1 MHASRTKGL
10 KTKLVEGIQKSA
22 SMSTDARISFIASLP
37 YALFSVSNI
46 NVSPA
51 INFIM
56 SQFSDETIKQL
67 KHIDLRKLCSPLFQL
82 HHENEQEHLQMY
94 AAIILQSISRI
105 VLFSLDKSAMIPTC
119 KDSCIHI
126 NAKDSRQSLVIDQM
140 CVLRGVLDDPLEM
153 LCNIQVAS
161 VIPLV
166 TGVLDHVIDLL
177 KLMEFKGGTLNS
189 LAARRALF
197 DCLTLLCIVCSEVSL
212 NELTT
217 VVIETTGF
225 INNTRYTNNTAEVQ
239 IAPPGQSLNALQW
252 LLRVPFSEEDDELRT
267 YAAKWLGTLL
277 PLSGF
282 KILKSLY
289 ISDINAAKLQ
299 HSFIPIKF
307 FNDIDNMLHEFC
319 GMTQSELSCTM
330 KSTLTAVTFT
340 SIANIREIAKSCS
353 RQISVIRFISGLCQH
368 LKEDEQMRST
378 ILEKGMMRLMRFWIS
393 ASILSR
399 EEREDGPNF
408 EVAQAAFGEMLRLKK
423 HGIFSNKSIPNFDR
437 AIVPGFISEIISR
450 TLFAQSANTKDRSSE
465 SGHSLLCQFV
475 QSFLVNDPSDQAT
488 SSESDRLYKV
498 LLCFD
503 SAIPATIAGLVL
515 EKDYEAVCECTKFR
529 LYLLSELKILDRKSK
544 DDAYMEDEKVLG
556 VNAPKRKQ
564 SFSKERQTSR
574 LCVMSGNDLNILGPI
589 LKSLLLE
596 QDKSHLVFFAKKVV
610 GSNIS
615 IGQLLQKSEFTVLD
629 ELICE
634 LGECEEEPGDDD
646 FVREVWKTFYKN
658 RCAYQAMKRAVL
670 FLRSAKDAKQQSSE
684 ESLSFTPD
692 ATDIRS
698 LNSVDADQLVQEW
711 VRKYYMRLLVN
722 VTTKWKRGSI
732 DTKISAMRCLRVLL
746 RFIPITDS
754 PQYATQVFGIV
765 DGCMYLGANLSKRDD
780 RLSRLQFLAVRC
792 LSDFVRVII
801 SHNLHIV
808 GDNLCNIIVSLSPL
822 FNTLNSASTE
832 VDNVNNVTSRTLND
846 AIEILETLVDGKV
859 GKKLASYFES
869 VPFLPKDARLQNV
882 RDTLRRHGINF
893 DNLLLLS
900 TQLSCSEP
908 LPRSREVI
916 SSSSSTSAE
925 EEKALISHRNKLHF
939 ALRKRLNSLEK
950 LLNNENENVRRLS
963 LIHII
968 DVVRGHRDL
977 FQSVVKVEHSSLRF
991 LTVKSDQQTISRK

>member
-1 MHASRTKGL
+1 MQ
-10 KTKLVEGIQKSA
+10 GIQKSA
-22 SMSTDARISFIASLP
+22 SMSTDARVSFIASLP
-37 YALFSVSNI
+37 YALISET
-46 NVSPA
+46 
-51 INFIM
+51 IM
-56 SQFSDETIKQL
+56 SQFSDETIELL
-67 KHIDLRKLCSPLFQL
+67 KHIELRKLCSPLLQP
-82 HHENEQEHLQMY
+82 HHESEQGQLQMY
-94 AAIILQSISRI
+94 AAVILQSISRI
-105 VLFSLDKSAMIPTC
+105 VSFNVDKSAMILTC
-119 KDSCIHI
+119 KDSCVHR
-126 NAKDSRQSLVIDQM
+126 NAENRRHSLVTDQM
-140 CVLRGVLDDPLEM
+140 CILRGVLDDPLETW
-153 LCNIQVAS
+153 CNVQVAS
-161 VIPLV
+161 VIPRV

-177 KLMEFKGGTLNS
+177 KLMEFKGGILNS
-189 LAARRALF
+189 ITARRALF
-197 DCLTLLCIVCSEVSL
+197 DCLSLLCIVCSEVSL

-225 INNTRYTNNTAEVQ
+225 INNTRNPDTAAEVQ

-252 LLRVPFSEEDDELRT
+252 LLRVPFSDEDDELRT

-289 ISDINAAKLQ
+289 TSDTNAAKLQ
-299 HSFIPIKF
+299 HSFIPTRF
-307 FNDIDNMLHEFC
+307 FDDIDNMLHEFC

-330 KSTLTAVTFT
+330 KSTLTAGTST
-340 SIANIREIAKSCS
+340 SIANTREVAKSCS
-353 RQISVIRFISGLCQH
+353 RQISAIRFISGLCQH
-368 LKEDEQMRST
+368 LKEHEQWRST
-378 ILEKGMMRLMRFWIS
+378 ILEKGLMRLMRFWIS
-393 ASILSR
+393 ASIQSC
-399 EEREDGPNF
+399 EDG
-408 EVAQAAFGEMLRLKK
+408 VAQAAFGEMLCLKQY
-423 HGIFSNKSIPNFDR
+423 GIFSNKSIPNFDR
-437 AIVPGFISEIISR
+437 AIIPGFISEIISR
-450 TLFAQSANTKDRSSE
+450 TLFAQSANTRDRSSE
-465 SGHSLLCQFV
+465 LGHSLLCQFV
-475 QSFLVNDPSDQAT
+475 QSFLVNDPGDQAT

-529 LYLLSELKILDRKSK
+529 LYLLSELKILERKSK
-544 DDAYMEDEKVLG
+544 GDAYIEEEKVLG

-610 GSNIS
+610 GSNVS

-634 LGECEEEPGDDD
+634 LGECEEQPGDDD
-646 FVREVWKTFYKN
+646 FVREVWKTFYKDQ
-658 RCAYQAMKRAVL
+658 CAYQAMKRAVL

-698 LNSVDADQLVQEW
+698 LNSDQLVEEW

-746 RFIPITDS
+746 RFIPINDS

-765 DGCMYLGANLSKRDD
+765 DGCMYLGANLSERDD

-792 LSDFVRVII
+792 LSDFVRVIL

-822 FNTLNSASTE
+822 FNSLNAASTDS
-832 VDNVNNVTSRTLND
+832 DNGNHVTSRTLND
-846 AIEILETLVDGKV
+846 AIDILENLVDGKV
-859 GKKLASYFES
+859 GKNLASYFES

-908 LPRSREVI
+908 PLRSREVV
-916 SSSSSTSAE
+916 SSSSSTSTE
-925 EEKALISHRNKLHF
+925 EEKAVISHRNKLHF
-939 ALRKRLNSLEK
+939 ALKKRLNSLEQ
-950 LLNNENENVRRLS
+950 LLSNENENVRRLS

-977 FQSVVKVEHSSLRF
+977 FQSVVKDKDSSLRF